1 VSRKT
6 ISIERKE
13 SAAVAKT
20 AKPEQFLDL
29 TFVNKIKASGL
40 IEQLWGR

>member
-1 VSRKT
+1 MSQKA
-6 ISIERKE
+6 ISIERKK
-13 SAAVAKT
+13 SAAAAKT

-40 IEQLWGR
+40 IEQLWGK